1 MDIQKVKRGIF
12 ATEVKGLK
20 PLGDTVLVTDM
31 NFEFRTT
38 TSGIILPGDDGRDSG
53 IRPRWARVYAVGPEQ
68 QDVQVDQWILI
79 DHGRWTRGI
88 DIIGADGVRRTI
100 RKVDNK
106 DILMVTDQP
115 VNDDT
120 MSDKVYQK

>member
-1 MDIQKVKRGIF
+1 MDIQKVRRSIF
-12 ATEVKGLK
+12 ASEARVLR

-53 IRPRWARVYAVGPEQ
+53 IRPRWGRVYAVGPDQ
-68 QDVQVDQWILI
+68 RDVQEGQWILI
-79 DHGRWTRGI
+79 DHGRWTRGV
-88 DIIGADGVRRTI
+88 DIIDDTGSRRTI

-106 DILMVTDQP
+106 DILMVTDEP

>member
-1 MDIQKVKRGIF
+1 MDIQKVRRSIF
-12 ATEVKGLK
+12 ASEARVLR
-20 PLGDTVLVTDM
+20 PLGETVLVTDM

-53 IRPRWARVYAVGPEQ
+53 IRPRWGRVYAVGPDQ
-68 QDVQVDQWILI
+68 RDVQVGQWILI

-88 DIIGADGVRRTI
+88 DIIDAEGVRRTV

-106 DILMVTDQP
+106 DILMVTDEP
-115 VNDDT
+115 VRDDT
-120 MSDKVYQK
+120 MSDKVYEK

>member
-68 QDVQVDQWILI
+68 QDVVVDQWILI

-88 DIIGADGVRRTI
+88 DIIDATGVRRTI